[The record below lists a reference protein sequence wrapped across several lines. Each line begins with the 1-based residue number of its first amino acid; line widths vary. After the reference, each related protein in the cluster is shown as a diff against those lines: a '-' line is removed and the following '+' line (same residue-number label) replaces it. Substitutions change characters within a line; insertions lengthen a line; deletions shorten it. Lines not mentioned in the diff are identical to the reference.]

1 MLTHV
6 PEDEVSE
13 VAVSIPVS
21 EADTAKRQ
29 QILDGARRCFL
40 AQGFDGASM
49 NDIVNEAGVS
59 KGTVYAYF
67 PSKEKLFATMVFED
81 KRRHAERTAV
91 LGDETRP
98 VAEVL
103 QDVALRL
110 VSLFRT
116 PESLAYFRMVIA
128 ASAKFPEIG
137 RSFYEAG
144 PAYANEKIAA
154 YLERKMDDG
163 TLKRRD
169 PRLTAMQFV
178 DLVQSGVTK
187 PCLFGIESMADKIGK
202 EAVVDSAIS
211 LFLDGMHAEK

>member
-1 MLTHV
+1 
-6 PEDEVSE
+6 VSE

-81 KRRHAERTAV
+81 KRRHAERMAD

-98 VAEVL
+98 VADVL
-103 QDVALRL
+103 RDIALKF
-110 VSLFRT
+110 VTLFQT
-116 PESLAYFRMVIA
+116 PESLAYFRLVVA

-144 PAYANEKIAA
+144 PAYTIGKIAA
-154 YLERKMDDG
+154 YLETKMADG
-163 TLKRRD
+163 TLKRRE

-187 PCLFGIESMADKIGK
+187 PCLFGIESMVDKIGK

-211 LFLDGMHAEK
+211 LFLDGMRADK

>member
-1 MLTHV
+1 M
-6 PEDEVSE
+6 SE
-13 VAVSIPVS
+13 AAVSIPVN
-21 EADTAKRQ
+21 ETDTAKRQ

-67 PSKEKLFATMVFED
+67 PSKEKLFAAMVFED
-81 KRRHAERTAV
+81 KRRHAERAVV

-103 QDVALRL
+103 HEVALRL
-110 VSLFRT
+110 VTLFKT
-116 PESLAYFRMVIA
+116 PESLAYFRMVVA

-144 PAYANEKIAA
+144 PAYAIEKITA
-154 YLERKMDDG
+154 YLETRMDDG

-169 PRLTAMQFV
+169 PRLTAMQFI

-187 PCLFGIESMADKIGK
+187 PCLFGIESMADKIGY
-202 EAVVDSAIS
+202 EAVVDSAMS
-211 LFLDGMHAEK
+211 LFLDGMRAEK

>member
-1 MLTHV
+1 MLTPM
-6 PEDEVSE
+6 PETKLSD
-13 VAVSIPVS
+13 VALSIPVS
-21 EADTAKRQ
+21 ETDTAKRQ

-49 NDIVNEAGVS
+49 NDIVVSAGVS

-81 KRRHAERTAV
+81 KRRHAERMAV

-103 QDVALRL
+103 RDIALKL
-110 VSLFRT
+110 VTLFQT
-116 PESLAYFRMVIA
+116 PESLAYVRLVVA

-144 PAYANEKIAA
+144 PAYTIGKIAA
-154 YLERKMDDG
+154 YLETKMNDG

-211 LFLDGMHAEK
+211 LFLDGMKAEK